1 MKSPLKIYHEW
12 KQDKSLGEVIKN
24 TGYMVTSNTASTG
37 LTFVQGM
44 LAAIILG
51 PIEYGLLG
59 MVVSFASNVNR
70 LLSFRMGELVV
81 KFGGEYLDKKELKKP
96 QLLSSLQDSLK

>member
-37 LTFVQGM
+37 
-44 LAAIILG
+44 
-51 PIEYGLLG
+51 
-59 MVVSFASNVNR
+59 S
-70 LLSFRMGELVV
+70 
-81 KFGGEYLDKKELKKP
+81 YLCAGDACCHH
-96 QLLSSLQDSLK
+96 SRTG